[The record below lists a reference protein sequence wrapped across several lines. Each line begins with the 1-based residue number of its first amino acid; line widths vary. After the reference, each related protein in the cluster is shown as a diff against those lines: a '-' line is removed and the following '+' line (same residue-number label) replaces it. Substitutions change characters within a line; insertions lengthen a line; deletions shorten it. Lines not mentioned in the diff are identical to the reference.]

1 MPRREKDRVMAI
13 SAKVRECMEE
23 SSWIRR
29 MFEEGCALK
38 EQCGAENVFDFTL
51 GNPCLE
57 PPARFQQ
64 VLEEVVRERIPGKH
78 AYMPNAGLM
87 EARGAVAQHLSQE
100 HGIALG
106 PEHILMTCGA
116 GGALN
121 IILKAL
127 LEPGDEVV
135 ILSPFFPEYRFY
147 ADNHGGTAIPV
158 KTKGDFS
165 LDLSALEERIGK
177 RTKAL
182 ILNSPNNPTGKVYD
196 ATSLSALGDLLR
208 GKERLLSRQIY
219 LISDEPYAKL
229 VYDGIRVP
237 SVFAIHPHSVL
248 VTSHSKDLSPPGERI
263 GYLAIN
269 PAAPHALE
277 LASAMT
283 FAQRVL
289 GFVNA
294 PALMQRVVA
303 HLQGVTIDVGWY
315 RQKRDRLCQALSE
328 MGYSLV
334 RPDGAFYLFPQSPTN
349 DLEFVKELQQY
360 NILTVPGRGFGAA
373 GHFRIAFCVDDCIIE
388 GALPGFAQAIQKYS

>member
-1 MPRREKDRVMAI
+1 MAI
-13 SAKVRECMEE
+13 SAKVRECMEQ

-38 EQCGAENVFDFTL
+38 DRCGAENVFDFSL

-57 PPARFQQ
+57 PPQKFQE
-64 VLEEVVRERIPGKH
+64 VLEAVVCERSPGRH

-87 EARGAVAQHLSQE
+87 ETRAAVARYLGEE
-100 HGIALG
+100 HGIAIG
-106 PEHILMTCGA
+106 GEHILMTCGA

-121 IILKAL
+121 VILKAL
-127 LEPGDEVV
+127 LEPGDEVI
-135 ILSPFFPEYRFY
+135 ILAPFFPEYRFY
-147 ADNHGGTAIPV
+147 IDNHGGTAVPV
-158 KTKGDFS
+158 RTRGDFS

-182 ILNSPNNPTGKVYD
+182 LLNSPNNPTGRVYD
-196 ATSLSALGDLLR
+196 AASLTALGELLQK
-208 GKERLLSRQIY
+208 KERQVGRQIY
-219 LISDEPYAKL
+219 LLSDEPYAKL
-229 VYDGIRVP
+229 VYDGVRVP
-237 SVFAIHPHSVL
+237 SIFAAHPHSIL
-248 VTSHSKDLSPPGERI
+248 ATSHSKDLSLPGERI

-269 PAAPHALE
+269 PAASHAQE

-303 HLQGVTIDVGWY
+303 RLQGVTIDVGWY
-315 RQKRDRLCQALSE
+315 QRKRDRLCQALSQ

-334 RPDGAFYLFPQSPTN
+334 RPDGAFYLFPQSPID

-360 NILTVPGRGFGAA
+360 NILTVPGRGFGAP
-373 GHFRIAFCVDDCIIE
+373 GHFRIAFCVDDCVIE
-388 GALPGFAQAIQKYS
+388 GALPGFAAAIRKYR